1 MFNVVDDLEKEG
13 LSIGISY
20 EVESDLPVPE
30 IKDCANKSPFQNLE
44 PEDPVVEYF
53 NNRVC
58 LGLSFINSSG
68 FDVPAINE
76 AVEDRL
82 HTEAVHILTLSSGG
96 WVDGSGYIL
105 VVALSVLNPEI
116 HV

>member
-53 NNRVC
+53 NNCVC
-58 LGLSFINSSG
+58 LGLGFINSSR
-68 FDVPAINE
+68 FNVPAINE
-76 AVEDRL
+76 AVED
-82 HTEAVHILTLSSGG
+82 
-96 WVDGSGYIL
+96 
-105 VVALSVLNPEI
+105 
-116 HV
+116 